1 MKLLRTGAFTLT
13 CLMVVATPA
22 LVATAAPFAG
32 AKARPKQTT
41 TKSPAT
47 PAGRPFTARA
57 VYDVTTVASPA
68 DKCEPVSGFCG
79 RIGFVPL
86 TVTGD
91 IAGTG
96 EYVSSV
102 LLFPPSK
109 GAYFSGSV
117 IYDDVNVA
125 GCGKGSFAAVFG
137 ATFTTPSTDGSYPAR
152 WEIVPDK
159 GTGALTK
166 LRGEGLLRGD
176 FTNPAAVVGNLVGTL
191 RC

>member
-1 MKLLRTGAFTLT
+1 MKSHRST
-13 CLMVVATPA
+13 VVALTTLFA
-22 LVATAAPFAG
+22 LSGLSAAAS
-32 AKARPKQTT
+32 AKATT
-41 TKSPAT
+41 TKTTKAT
-47 PAGRPFTARA
+47 GKPFTARA
-57 VYDVTTVASPA
+57 VYDVTSVTSPA
-68 DKCEPVSGFCG
+68 DKCEPVSGYCG

-86 TVTGD
+86 TLTGD

-117 IYDDVNVA
+117 IYDDVTVT
-125 GCGKGSFAAVFG
+125 GCGKGSFAAVFSG
-137 ATFTTPSTDGSYPAR
+137 TYTTPSTDGSYPAR

-166 LRGEGLLRGD
+166 LRSEGLLRAD
-176 FTNPAAVVGNLVGTL
+176 FTNLAAVVANLTGTL